1 MIQLQ
6 PDHEYLSALLE
17 LMAAIQTATDPR
29 AIAERALEQLLT
41 REALTGGGIWLARDS
56 ALDCVAYHNIAP
68 DDLLPEIQQALDM
81 STQSGRAQ
89 SSPLIILPL
98 QSAGSQVGALALAAP
113 ASLAA
118 QELLLL
124 RAAASH
130 LGAAL
135 ASAQLARNERE
146 WQTFISHAAH
156 EIKNPL
162 ASIKGYADLLL
173 RRAAKDPA
181 DPYRKGL
188 TTISIQVGRTTALLE
203 QLSDITRIDGGS
215 LAIDRRA
222 GDFAALVEQV
232 VREYQSGEHAATIVF
247 DTSATALPGDF
258 DYVRLRQVVSA
269 LLSNAIKFSPDGGT
283 IAVRLRQS
291 DSAEEGP
298 VAILSVSDTGV
309 GVPAGEQERIFERFF
324 RGSNIQGTYAG
335 LGLGLYI
342 ARHILDLHGG
352 RIWLQS
358 ERGQGTT
365 CHVELPLV
373 S

>member
-6 PDHEYLSALLE
+6 PDHEYLVALLE
-17 LMAAIQTATDPR
+17 LMAATSEASDPR
-29 AIAERALEQLLT
+29 VLAEQALEQLLA
-41 REALTGGGIWLARDS
+41 RELITAGGIWLARGADLECLAS
-56 ALDCVAYHNIAP
+56 QNLDPEQV
-68 DDLLPEIQQALDM
+68 LPEVLHALAESTAIKHDQASRL
-81 STQSGRAQ
+81 T
-89 SSPLIILPL
+89 ILPL
-98 QSAGSQVGALALAAP
+98 RSAGNEIGALAVATHTPLA
-113 ASLAA
+113 SG
-118 QELLLL
+118 ELLLL
-124 RAAASH
+124 RALGGH

-135 ASAQLARNERE
+135 ESALLAQNERD
-146 WQTFISHAAH
+146 WQVFISHAAH

-188 TTISIQVGRTTALLE
+188 STISSQVGRTTALLD
-203 QLSDITRIDGGS
+203 QLSDITRIDTGS
-215 LAIDRRA
+215 LAIDRHA
-222 GDFAALVEQV
+222 GDFAALVDQV
-232 VREYQSGEHAATIVF
+232 VEEYRAGEHEPTIAL
-247 DTSATALPGDF
+247 DARPAELPGHF
-258 DYVRLRQVVSA
+258 DQMRLRQVVAA

-283 IAVRLRQS
+283 INVLLRRS
-291 DSAEEGP
+291 DQAEMP
-298 VAILSVSDTGV
+298 TALLSVSDTGV
-309 GVPAGEQERIFERFF
+309 GVPAGEHERVFERFF

-352 RIWLQS
+352 RIWLES

-365 CHVELPLV
+365 CHVALPLV